1 MNFYHTFLRLCNE
14 VGKSPSKVILEI
26 GGTKSAITR
35 WKNGS
40 LPTDATAQKIA
51 NYFGVPVDVLKH
63 GLSEQEVAV
72 IDAPEEEVY
81 EDIKKPADQKADG
94 LRGLG
99 YDELTPEEKAII
111 DSMIDA
117 FLRARSAGQ

>member
-1 MNFYHTFLRLCNE
+1 MNFYHTFLRLCND

-40 LPTDATAQKIA
+40 MPTDATAQKIA
-51 NYFGVPVDVLKH
+51 NYFGVPIDVLKY
-63 GLSEQEVAV
+63 GLSEQEVSV
-72 IDAPEEEVY
+72 VDAL
-81 EDIKKPADQKADG
+81 EDGAFEDAKKPADQKVDG

-99 YDELTPEEKAII
+99 YDELTPENKAII
-111 DSMIDA
+111 DALLDTLLKSQ
-117 FLRARSAGQ
+117 SGGQ

>member
-1 MNFYHTFLRLCNE
+1 MNFYHTFLRLCND
-14 VGKSPSKVILEI
+14 VGKSPSKVVLEI

-40 LPTDATAQKIA
+40 HPTDATAQKIA
-51 NYFGVPVDVLKH
+51 NYFGVPIETIKY

-72 IDAPEEEVY
+72 IHAL
-81 EDIKKPADQKADG
+81 EDGVFEDNKKPADQKADG

-99 YDELTPEEKAII
+99 YDDLTPENQAMIAA
-111 DSMIDA
+111 MIDA
-117 FLRARSAGQ
+117 LLKSQSGGQ

>member
-40 LPTDATAQKIA
+40 RPTDATAQKIA
-51 NYFGVPVDVLKH
+51 NYFGVPVEVLKY

-72 IDAPEEEVY
+72 IDALEAGVF
-81 EDIKKPADQKADG
+81 EDTKKPADQKADG

-99 YDELTPEEKAII
+99 YDDLTPENQAMIAA
-111 DSMIDA
+111 MIDA
-117 FLRARSAGQ
+117 LLKSQSGGQ

>member
-40 LPTDATAQKIA
+40 RPTDATAQKIA
-51 NYFGVPVDVLKH
+51 NYFGVPVEVLKY

-72 IDAPEEEVY
+72 IDALEAGVF
-81 EDIKKPADQKADG
+81 EDTKKPADQKASG
-94 LRGLG
+94 LRGTG
-99 YDELTPEEKAII
+99 YDLLNDENRAMI
-111 DSMIDA
+111 DSLIDSL
-117 FLRARSAGQ
+117 LRSQSAE

>member
-1 MNFYHTFLRLCNE
+1 MNFYNTFLRLCND

-40 LPTDATAQKIA
+40 KPTDATAQKLA
-51 NYFGVPVDVLKH
+51 NYFGVPIETIKY
-63 GLSEQEVAV
+63 GFSPQEVAV
-72 IDAPEEEVY
+72 IDAL
-81 EDIKKPADQKADG
+81 EDGVFEGTKKPADQKADG

-99 YDELTPEEKAII
+99 YDELTPENQAMIAA
-111 DSMIDA
+111 MIDA
-117 FLRARSAGQ
+117 LLKSQSDGQ